1 MNIQMN
7 RLQVGVNYP
16 GLIPLKNYFEKIKVE
31 SGDDSVRRSVGNFA
45 DIETESEMIRSAQML
60 IESAK
65 VAQASLS
72 HLLGEIREAS
82 IK

>member
-7 RLQVGVNYP
+7 RIQTGVNYP
-16 GLIPLKNYFEKIKVE
+16 GLIPLKNYFEKVKVA
-31 SGDDSVRRSVGNFA
+31 SADVSAYRPGGTFS

-65 VAQASLS
+65 AAQASLS